1 MTQELQLQT
10 KILKS
15 QFGLRLDK
23 AISELF
29 PDYSR
34 SKIKKYILDNRVKL
48 NGKIISK
55 PKEKVLGSEEVL
67 INALIKKDMSYVP
80 QNISLN
86 IIYEDDEILIINKPS
101 NLVVHPGAGNTDGT
115 LLNGLLY
122 RYPKIINVPRAGI
135 VHRLDKDTIGLMVI
149 AKTILSHTYLVKDF
163 KLRKIKR
170 EYEAIV
176 NGCIM
181 DSGTIY
187 EPIARHPSKRTHMT
201 VHPMGKPSIT
211 HYQIMEHFRAHTRL
225 RLRLGSGRTH
235 QIRVHMAHINHPLVG
250 DQVYGHSKY
259 LLKNVSEEF
268 YKIIKNFNRQALYA
282 VMLSLYHPRTGIK
295 MEWSID
301 TPKDMLILVNALK
314 KDALIH
320 KDAMN

>member
-34 SKIKKYILDNRVKL
+34 SKIKKYILDKRVKL

-55 PKEKVLGSEEVL
+55 PKEKVFGSEEIL

-86 IIYEDDEILIINKPS
+86 IVYEDDEILIINKPS
-101 NLVVHPGAGNTDGT
+101 NLVVHPGVGNTDGT

-122 RYPKIINVPRAGI
+122 RYPKIIDVPRAGI

-149 AKTILSHTYLVKDF
+149 AKTILSYTYLVKDF

-176 NGCIM
+176 NG
-181 DSGTIY
+181 
-187 EPIARHPSKRTHMT
+187 
-201 VHPMGKPSIT
+201 
-211 HYQIMEHFRAHTRL
+211 
-225 RLRLGSGRTH
+225 
-235 QIRVHMAHINHPLVG
+235 
-250 DQVYGHSKY
+250 
-259 LLKNVSEEF
+259 
-268 YKIIKNFNRQALYA
+268 
-282 VMLSLYHPRTGIK
+282 
-295 MEWSID
+295 
-301 TPKDMLILVNALK
+301 
-314 KDALIH
+314 
-320 KDAMN
+320 